1 MFVASKKKSLSDAI
15 QFFENTDKIKEIHVV
30 SRPHQRLMAADEAFT
45 KINEIGSE
53 KLQELTETNESGNNV
68 YNTLDKLTKENDEL
82 KKENELLLICG
93 SFFIMSDV
101 R

>member
-45 KINEIGSE
+45 KINEIGST

-82 KKENELLLICG
+82 
-93 SFFIMSDV
+93 
-101 R
+101 